1 MTPEQLKEHD
11 AASRRGVIEGTLAS
25 GAVAL
30 AGSYWAQRRFPAYQR
45 LPLSLKALGVIVVV
59 VPCLSIQGERRGLE
73 YDRSQ
78 WFVFFFPWLILLEGY
93 TNSVHFS
100 SIKGRRECAFIR
112 CEGGA

>member
-78 WFVFFFPWLILLEGY
+78 WFVFFFPLADL
-93 TNSVHFS
+93 
-100 SIKGRRECAFIR
+100 A
-112 CEGGA
+112 